1 MIDPV
6 TEIRRE
12 SEVVARL
19 AAEAP
24 PDAPVPSCPAWV
36 LRDLVVHLGAVQR
49 FWAANIVAADPSSP
63 DESSG
68 DPDDPAYPRPP
79 DAELAPWMRAST
91 DALVDAIGA
100 ADADAPCWT
109 WWGAPATAG
118 AVARHQ
124 VQEAAVH
131 RWDAEAAAGD
141 VTPLD
146 ADAASDAIDEFLGVS
161 LGGALDGLVG
171 SVTITASDTGA
182 HWTVGR
188 AGGPVADLV
197 GTASDLLLAL
207 YRRVDHDALTVEGDA
222 ELAATFLGLASTE

>member
-6 TEIRRE
+6 AEIRRE

-19 AAEAP
+19 VAAGP
-24 PDAPVPSCPAWV
+24 LDATVPRCPAWT
-36 LRDLVVHLGAVQR
+36 LRDLVVHLGAVQQ
-49 FWAANIVAADPSSP
+49 FWAANIAAADPSAP

-68 DPDDPAYPRPP
+68 DPDDAAYPRPP
-79 DAELAPWMRAST
+79 DAELATWMRAST
-91 DALVDAIGA
+91 GALVAAIEA

-141 VTPLD
+141 ETPLA
-146 ADAASDAIDEFLGVS
+146 ADAASDAIDEFLAVS
-161 LGGALDGLVG
+161 LGDALDALEGTLTV
-171 SVTITASDTGA
+171 TASDTGA
-182 HWTVGR
+182 C
-188 AGGPVADLV
+188 
-197 GTASDLLLAL
+197 
-207 YRRVDHDALTVEGDA
+207 
-222 ELAATFLGLASTE
+222 